1 MRIMHIQVRCPA
13 AAQETAHQCQSD
25 LCLAVES
32 VVSVAL
38 LELFATVEVEEI
50 RIEDE
55 SHEASDDSYD
65 YPQL

>member
-13 AAQETAHQCQSD
+13 TVQETVECPSD

-50 RIEDE
+50 WVEDE
-55 SHEASDDSYD
+55 SHDGGDSSD
-65 YPQL
+65 YPHF

>member
-13 AAQETAHQCQSD
+13 AAQETAECQPD

-38 LELFATVEVEEI
+38 LDLFATVEVEEI
-50 RIEDE
+50 WMEDE
-55 SHEASDDSYD
+55 SYDAGDSSDC
-65 YPQL
+65 PKL